1 MSNLNNVFGE
11 SNSCPPIMNDGRG
24 ANTNFKP
31 RNDYFQDIKNR
42 TNSKTSL
49 ELRQNLKLED
59 IKEPLNEFICDTD
72 PNGSVNISQNIGSS
86 LLTEGGSWKNNFK
99 NLKN

>member
-1 MSNLNNVFGE
+1 MSNLNNVYGD

-31 RNDYFQDIKNR
+31 RNDYFQDIKNK
-42 TNSKTSL
+42 TNSQTSL
-49 ELRQNLKLED
+49 DLRKNLKLED
-59 IKEPLNEFICDTD
+59 VKEPINEFLCTSD
-72 PNGSVNISQNIGSS
+72 PDGSVNISSNVGGT
-86 LLTEGGSWKNNFK
+86 LLTQGGSWKDNFK

>member
-31 RNDYFQDIKNR
+31 RNEYFEDLKNK
-42 TNSKTSL
+42 TNSQSSL
-49 ELRQNLKLED
+49 ELRRNLKLSD
-59 IKEPLNEFICDTD
+59 VKESIGEFRCDND
-72 PNGSVNISQNIGSS
+72 PHGEVVVSQNIGEN
-86 LLTEGGSWKNNFK
+86 LTTTGGSWRNNFK
-99 NLKN
+99 SLK

>member
-1 MSNLNNVFGE
+1 MSNLNNVYGI

-24 ANTNFKP
+24 TNTNFKP
-31 RNDYFQDIKNR
+31 RNEYFQDIKNR

-49 ELRQNLKLED
+49 ELRKNLKLKD
-59 IKEPLNEFICDTD
+59 ITEPLNEFMCDTD

-86 LLTEGGSWKNNFK
+86 LLTEGGSWRDNFK